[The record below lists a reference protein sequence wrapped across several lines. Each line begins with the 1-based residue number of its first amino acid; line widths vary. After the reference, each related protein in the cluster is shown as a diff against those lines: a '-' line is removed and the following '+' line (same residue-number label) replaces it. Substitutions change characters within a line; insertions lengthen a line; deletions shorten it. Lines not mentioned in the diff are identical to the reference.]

1 MRGLPRSEE
10 NHASNGMQLDEKTNI
25 LYVAQGGHTNA
36 GGTSKNFA
44 YTPEYALSAA
54 ILSVNLNAIDALPTQ
69 GTGNTAYKYN
79 LPTLDDPDRAN
90 NPDGSDPFDPFGGND
105 GLNQA
110 KIVPG
115 GPVQIYSPG
124 YRNAYDL
131 VITKSRR
138 MYTIDN
144 GPNQGWGG
152 YPQNEGTANANNNY
166 VVGEPGSTG
175 PAPTEAQV
183 NNLDNLDYIGNLDTY
198 TPGSY
203 YGGHPN
209 PTRANPSGA
218 GLYTHNGTS
227 GVWRTSKTGTPP
239 LPADWPPVATANPI
253 EGDFKMPGS
262 TQSKDLLTFTAS
274 TNGMAEYTASNF
286 GGALQGSLLACSFDG
301 NIVKIALTADGT
313 DVTNPRNTTNK
324 LNEDLPF
331 ASGFGSTPLDIVA
344 QGDNDV
350 FPGSVWAIT
359 YGSNSIT
366 IFEPQDFLVCTGK
379 YDSNDDDL
387 DRYTNADEIDNATQP
402 CSASS
407 MPPDADG
414 DYVSDLNDVDDDNDA
429 IADNIDFF
437 PLDKDNGLTTALPIK
452 YDLFNNSPGTG
463 LFGVGFTGLLSNKTT
478 IYTEL
483 YDENNL
489 IAGGAVGAFSIVNTT
504 PGDALGALNTQENAF
519 QFGVKASTTPFT
531 VQGRLLGPFFN
542 NKTPQNFQSQGIYL
556 SNGDQDNY
564 LKIALTAN
572 NGTGGLEVVYE
583 NAGTPVTTTFPI
595 PGGIPSSTLDFFFA
609 VNPTTGAVQPKYAIN
624 GGATTNLGNP
634 IQVSGALLS
643 ALQTGK
649 AYAVG
654 VIATSRGATPFTAT
668 WDFLYVTA
676 NTQTTDWV
684 TIAPSNTPK
693 WVGVSVS
700 VANKMQVMSG
710 FFTAE
715 TGTTPKCES
724 YDPATNTWTYL
735 ADMPLPVTHAGV
747 ATDGNKI
754 YVAGGFTGLE
764 AGKPNTDALQIY
776 DVSTN
781 TWSSGPKLP
790 AVMGGNALVRVGRK
804 LHSFGGMMP
813 DRQTGNAAHYVLDLD
828 NLAAGWS
835 NAAPMP
841 LPRCHFASAV
851 VAGKIYALGG
861 QTGHDGP
868 VLDVSAANVYDPAT
882 NTWSDLKAL
891 PYARS
896 HSESATFV
904 ADGKITL
911 VGGVSLNNNILNT
924 ITTYDPTTDTW
935 TEQAPL
941 PVNLFG
947 PSAEV
952 IGEELFVSN
961 GSLNARTN
969 PQTTARKRHFPRTP
983 NYKIGFSPA
992 QVQLTATQGSTTSKE
1007 VLLWSL
1013 SGAPTYSIATNQL
1026 PPWLTVSPAT
1036 GTLDLLGGSEVTL
1049 TVNTTSL
1056 SAGNYSATI
1065 TATAPGYPNATLPV
1079 SLTVSGS
1086 AAAVKVLYLY
1096 GSIPPAEVDMKLSD
1110 TGTTGMSQFNQALKD
1125 VGMVTTEALDASIT
1139 LNATTLNQYKVLIL
1153 SSNNRRFTDAEKAAV
1168 ATWVNAGGGLVAWS
1182 DGAFGGG
1189 INSTQGSLSD
1199 NDLTQQFGMQF
1210 LRDNGVTTFSLTQW
1224 TTDHY
1229 INGFNK
1235 TSGLTIEAEGASP
1248 IRTSAPATILAY
1260 MPACCA
1266 KLNSLDGAVT
1276 PADAAISSAKV
1287 GQGRV
1292 LGFFDR
1298 NAFWN
1303 AGPGTQL
1310 SRVDNKLFAQRL
1322 VQWASGVNDTPTTSA
1337 PTVSSPIADVTV
1349 PKNSPPTQLNLA
1361 TVFADNGGAANL
1373 KLTVTANSDPN
1384 VVSTSLSGT
1393 TLTLTYAPNA
1403 ISSANVTIRAT
1414 DADGL
1419 FVEDTFQV
1427 TITNDTPPPAGTAL
1441 YRVNAGGGQLT
1452 TSLGTFAAD

>member
-1 MRGLPRSEE
+1 MLANAQYNFAPSGLKGSSIGQPTSLQFGPDGRLYVAQQAGIIQAFTIKRNAANDYSVTGTEVINIINQIPNHNDNGSLNTSVTSRQVTGILVKGTATTPIIYVTSSDSRIGGPDGDFNLDTNSGIISRLTRSGTSWTKLDLVRGLPRSEE

-489 IAGGAVGAFSIVNTT
+489 IAG
-504 PGDALGALNTQENAF
+504 
-519 QFGVKASTTPFT
+519 
-531 VQGRLLGPFFN
+531 
-542 NKTPQNFQSQGIYL
+542 
-556 SNGDQDNY
+556 
-564 LKIALTAN
+564 
-572 NGTGGLEVVYE
+572 
-583 NAGTPVTTTFPI
+583 
-595 PGGIPSSTLDFFFA
+595 
-609 VNPTTGAVQPKYAIN
+609 
-624 GGATTNLGNP
+624 
-634 IQVSGALLS
+634 
-643 ALQTGK
+643 
-649 AYAVG
+649 
-654 VIATSRGATPFTAT
+654 
-668 WDFLYVTA
+668 
-676 NTQTTDWV
+676 
-684 TIAPSNTPK
+684 
-693 WVGVSVS
+693 
-700 VANKMQVMSG
+700 
-710 FFTAE
+710 
-715 TGTTPKCES
+715 
-724 YDPATNTWTYL
+724 
-735 ADMPLPVTHAGV
+735 
-747 ATDGNKI
+747 
-754 YVAGGFTGLE
+754 
-764 AGKPNTDALQIY
+764 
-776 DVSTN
+776 
-781 TWSSGPKLP
+781 
-790 AVMGGNALVRVGRK
+790 
-804 LHSFGGMMP
+804 
-813 DRQTGNAAHYVLDLD
+813 VL
-828 NLAAGWS
+828 
-835 NAAPMP
+835 
-841 LPRCHFASAV
+841 
-851 VAGKIYALGG
+851 
-861 QTGHDGP
+861 
-868 VLDVSAANVYDPAT
+868 
-882 NTWSDLKAL
+882 
-891 PYARS
+891 
-896 HSESATFV
+896 
-904 ADGKITL
+904 
-911 VGGVSLNNNILNT
+911 
-924 ITTYDPTTDTW
+924 
-935 TEQAPL
+935 
-941 PVNLFG
+941 
-947 PSAEV
+947 
-952 IGEELFVSN
+952 
-961 GSLNARTN
+961 
-969 PQTTARKRHFPRTP
+969 
-983 NYKIGFSPA
+983 
-992 QVQLTATQGSTTSKE
+992 
-1007 VLLWSL
+1007 
-1013 SGAPTYSIATNQL
+1013 
-1026 PPWLTVSPAT
+1026 
-1036 GTLDLLGGSEVTL
+1036 
-1049 TVNTTSL
+1049 
-1056 SAGNYSATI
+1056 
-1065 TATAPGYPNATLPV
+1065 
-1079 SLTVSGS
+1079 
-1086 AAAVKVLYLY
+1086 
-1096 GSIPPAEVDMKLSD
+1096 
-1110 TGTTGMSQFNQALKD
+1110 
-1125 VGMVTTEALDASIT
+1125 
-1139 LNATTLNQYKVLIL
+1139 
-1153 SSNNRRFTDAEKAAV
+1153 
-1168 ATWVNAGGGLVAWS
+1168 
-1182 DGAFGGG
+1182 
-1189 INSTQGSLSD
+1189 
-1199 NDLTQQFGMQF
+1199 
-1210 LRDNGVTTFSLTQW
+1210 
-1224 TTDHY
+1224 
-1229 INGFNK
+1229 
-1235 TSGLTIEAEGASP
+1235 
-1248 IRTSAPATILAY
+1248 
-1260 MPACCA
+1260 
-1266 KLNSLDGAVT
+1266 
-1276 PADAAISSAKV
+1276 
-1287 GQGRV
+1287 
-1292 LGFFDR
+1292 
-1298 NAFWN
+1298 
-1303 AGPGTQL
+1303 
-1310 SRVDNKLFAQRL
+1310 
-1322 VQWASGVNDTPTTSA
+1322 
-1337 PTVSSPIADVTV
+1337 
-1349 PKNSPPTQLNLA
+1349 
-1361 TVFADNGGAANL
+1361 
-1373 KLTVTANSDPN
+1373 
-1384 VVSTSLSGT
+1384 
-1393 TLTLTYAPNA
+1393 
-1403 ISSANVTIRAT
+1403 
-1414 DADGL
+1414 
-1419 FVEDTFQV
+1419 
-1427 TITNDTPPPAGTAL
+1427 
-1441 YRVNAGGGQLT
+1441 
-1452 TSLGTFAAD
+1452 